1 MVQRVQHPKRR
12 PLVTTATRPVTA
24 HHDIS
29 TKLRILLAEDD
40 AGSRG
45 TMTEVLIALGHDV
58 VAAVSSGVHAA
69 DKAREMKPDAVILDV
84 HMPETSG
91 VELLEELRRKG
102 VGAPAVIMSGRGD
115 HAIGEAAKRLGA
127 TMLAKPPDDDI
138 LMDLIAAALARP

>member
-1 MVQRVQHPKRR
+1 LSTPSNR
-12 PLVTTATRPVTA
+12 LVYVVDDDDSVRESMLV
-24 HHDIS
+24 
-29 TKLRILLAEDD
+29 LLDAE
-40 AGSRG
+40 G
-45 TMTEVLIALGHDV
+45 I
-58 VAAVSSGVHAA
+58 AA
-69 DKAREMKPDAVILDV
+69 DGFACARDFHAGADLQRAGFLILDV